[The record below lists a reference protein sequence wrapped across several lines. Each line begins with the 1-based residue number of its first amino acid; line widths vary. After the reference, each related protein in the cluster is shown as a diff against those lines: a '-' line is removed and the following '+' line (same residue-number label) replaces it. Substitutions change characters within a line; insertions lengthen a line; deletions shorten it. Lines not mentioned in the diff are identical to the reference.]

1 MKCIGE
7 DMLDDDT
14 NGLNE
19 GLVRSSAG
27 HGSDDV
33 LSNFR
38 EHEDSKGGKIVPGVA
53 GELAYQAPRRHSHIS
68 GYFQRWPYGPK

>member
-27 HGSDDV
+27 YKTVDV
-33 LSNFR
+33 RINFR
-38 EHEDSKGGKIVPGVA
+38 EHEDSKGGKVVPGVA
-53 GELAYQAPRRHSHIS
+53 G
-68 GYFQRWPYGPK
+68 